1 MSDKIVS
8 VRMPVTLVDELKVM
22 TSKNH
27 YMDVSETIRGL
38 LRQRLLE
45 QKSPVQSKV
54 NQIKN
59 QLGKITDHE
68 QITALK
74 KTLQLLEDINEL

>member
-1 MSDKIVS
+1 LSDKIVS

>member
-1 MSDKIVS
+1 
-8 VRMPVTLVDELKVM
+8 MPVTLVDELKFM

-38 LRQRLLE
+38 LRQKLLD

-54 NQIKN
+54 NLIKN
-59 QLGKITDHE
+59 QLGKISDHE
-68 QITALK
+68 QILALK
-74 KTLQLLEDINEL
+74 KTLKLLEDINEL